1 MVADDFIDKLTDE
14 TPRAGLR
21 REIDAI
27 IWDIDQG
34 RFLIRVKDG
43 RIFEAAALPNDDPER
58 AIVRIVYFWHARH
71 IIFETN
77 RGDHVLGIMPSRHNL
92 APVDGRPVIYLDQ
105 NHWSTLAKISRAP
118 ERVPESERK
127 AALELV
133 ALAEAGKVI
142 LPISAGHHSETS
154 HWLDDD
160 SRYQLALTMLRL
172 SKGWQMRDPLAIW
185 AHELQRDIAA
195 HAGAGLSTSPPVFT
209 LEPWV
214 IHDDEARYMVRQDD
228 PAERGLPADLEFA
241 FQSGISTIVYFDLL
255 LDTAP
260 IRRETSLGWRTKQQ
274 QTTDALAADH
284 RPKAQ
289 KRQIAYAFAL
299 DDLSRETAK
308 AAAHANVST
317 IEFDRW
323 VRNIWNKEMI
333 ATPAIAM
340 FRSMFVDKHLNPR
353 TTWQDNDLN
362 DLFYLSAAAGYADHI
377 VAERHT
383 TGLIAQSSKRLKAPV
398 AAHRNIADLLANL
411 TLAR

>member
-1 MVADDFIDKLTDE
+1 MVTHDFLDKLADK

-27 IWDIDQG
+27 IWDIDEH

-43 RIFEAAALPNDDPER
+43 RTFEAAAPPNEDPER
-58 AIVRIVYFWHARH
+58 AIIRIVYFWHTRH
-71 IIFETN
+71 IVFETN

-105 NHWSTLAKISRAP
+105 NHWSTLAKMSRAP
-118 ERVPESERK
+118 DRVPEPERK

-142 LPISAGHHSETS
+142 LPISAAHHSETS

-185 AHELQRDIAA
+185 ADELQRDIAA
-195 HAGAGLSTSPPVFT
+195 HAGTGLSPSPPVFT

-214 IHDDEARYMVRQDD
+214 IHDDEARFTVRPDD
-228 PAERGLPADLEFA
+228 FAERGLPADLEFA
-241 FQSGISTIVYFDLL
+241 FQSGLSTIVYFDLL
-255 LDTAP
+255 LNTAP
-260 IRRETSLGWRTKQQ
+260 SRRETSQGWRTKQQ
-274 QTTDALAADH
+274 RTTDALAADH

-289 KRQIAYAFAL
+289 KRQIAYAIAL
-299 DDLSRETAK
+299 DDLSHEMAK
-308 AAAHANVST
+308 AAAHANVSA
-317 IEFDRW
+317 IAFDRW
-323 VRNIWNKEMI
+323 VRSIWNKEMI
-333 ATPAIAM
+333 GAPAVAM

-383 TGLIAQSSKRLKAPV
+383 TGLIAQSSKRLNAPV
-398 AAHRNIADLLANL
+398 AAHRSIADLIANL